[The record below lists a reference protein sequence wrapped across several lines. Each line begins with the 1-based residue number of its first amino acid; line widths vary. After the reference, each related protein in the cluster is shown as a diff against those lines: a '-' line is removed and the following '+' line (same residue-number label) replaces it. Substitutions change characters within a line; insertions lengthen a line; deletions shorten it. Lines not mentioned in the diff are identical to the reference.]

1 MNKDPLRQAM
11 TCTLDFDLTPLTVI
25 WEVTRACDLRCVH
38 CRAEAQPWR
47 DPYELTTAE
56 GFRLLEEVCALQS
69 PVFVITGGDP
79 LKRADLFGL
88 IAYGVKL
95 GLSIAVTPSGTSLLT
110 RQAVSQLRDLGV
122 RVMAVSLDGA
132 TPGLHDGFRQQRG
145 SYGWTIDG
153 IHAARECGLPVQINT
168 TVTKHNLHDLSNLA
182 ALVGDLGAV
191 MWSVFFLV
199 TVGRGKTQ
207 KQLSAQDFEDVFH
220 FLYDLSRRAPF
231 GVRTTAAPHYRRV
244 VLQRQAAERKEG
256 ARPAA
261 LPYLAGLLTDL
272 PRAPR
277 GVTDGNGI
285 VFISHTGEVYPSG
298 FLPLSG
304 GNVRHRSLAAIY
316 RSSPL
321 FQQIR
326 DSSQLK
332 GKCGVCE
339 FKSICRG
346 SRARAYAVT
355 GDFMAEE
362 PYCVYQPGTKNDAV
376 A

>member
-1 MNKDPLRQAM
+1 M
-11 TCTLDFDLTPLTVI
+11 TCSLDFDLTPLTVI
-25 WEVTRACDLRCVH
+25 WEVTRACDLCCVH
-38 CRAEAQPWR
+38 CRAEAQPGR
-47 DPYELTTAE
+47 DPDELTTAE

-79 LKRADLFGL
+79 LKRADLFDL

-95 GLSIAVTPSGTSLLT
+95 GLAIAVTPSGTSLLT
-110 RQAVSQLRDLGV
+110 RQAVSQLRELGV
-122 RVMAVSLDGA
+122 RMMAVSLDGA
-132 TPGLHDGFRQQRG
+132 TPELHDGFRQQLG
-145 SYGWTIDG
+145 SYDWTVSG
-153 IHAARECGLPVQINT
+153 IHYAQECRLPVQINT

-182 ALVGDLGAV
+182 ALVHDLGAA

-207 KQLSAQDFEDVFH
+207 KQLDTQDFEDVFH
-220 FLYDLSRRAPF
+220 FLYDLSRQAPF

-244 VLQRQAAERKEG
+244 VLQRQAVERKEG
-256 ARPAA
+256 ARPTA
-261 LPYLAGLLTDL
+261 LPHLAGLLTDL
-272 PRAPR
+272 PRAPQ

-304 GNVRHRSLAAIY
+304 GNVRRRSLAAIY

-321 FQQIR
+321 FRQIR

-339 FKSICRG
+339 FKNICGG

-362 PYCVYQPGTKNDAV
+362 PYCAYQPGTKNDAV
-376 A
+376 ARMGIASP

>member
-1 MNKDPLRQAM
+1 MNKDPLRQAI
-11 TCTLDFDLTPLTVI
+11 TCTLEFDLTPLTLI
-25 WEVTRACDLRCVH
+25 WEVTRACDLCCVH

-56 GFRLLEEVCALQS
+56 GLRLLEEICALQS

-79 LKRADLFGL
+79 LKRADLFDL

-132 TPGLHDGFRQQRG
+132 TPELHDGFRQQRG

-153 IHAARECGLPVQINT
+153 IHAAREYGLPVQINT

-207 KQLSAQDFEDVFH
+207 KQLDAQNFEDVFH

-244 VLQRQAAERKEG
+244 VLQRQAAERKVG

-316 RSSPL
+316 RFSPL

-326 DSSQLK
+326 DSNQLK

-362 PYCVYQPGTKNDAV
+362 PYCIYQPGTKNDAV